1 MNATDENTDALTVA
15 AWGIT
20 PGTAGRTAPTYHLR
34 RSTTSRTGQA
44 KCGRLII
51 PAPDLPEAL
60 LVPLEILGADAP
72 VCRSCRA
79 IAAADAAAPAAN
91 TGRARVLPLF
101 ADGCR
106 LDELAPE
113 ATDAL
118 LSAAASVARARSGHA
133 PAPALEMDQARQ
145 RTGAAAD
152 LLCPRL
158 GTRVSRSMVLS
169 LLWWTV
175 EAIASPDAA

>member
-1 MNATDENTDALTVA
+1 MTTNTDALTVA
-15 AWGIT
+15 AWGIA
-20 PGTAGRTAPTYHLR
+20 PGAARRANPTYHLR

-44 KCGRLII
+44 KCGRLIV

-60 LVPLEILGADAP
+60 LVPLGALGTDAP
-72 VCRSCRA
+72 ACRSCRA

-91 TGRARVLPLF
+91 TARACQVMPLF

-158 GTRVSRSMVLS
+158 GTRVSRVMVLS